1 MNGNQYQRNEVFPM
15 KRWLTIILCLLMVVG
30 MAACG
35 NEKEPIDNSTP
46 TTGNEEQGHLDYAAD
61 PLINRFFNELIAAFP
76 KAMDPFSIRR
86 ATGSANTDPADLTK
100 EYHAVIGECNVTVRN
115 VSYNV
120 TPDNGDKPYTVQQL
134 RLFIEGGTTE
144 KQRDKMMNAF
154 SQIVKTID
162 TGCSD
167 ARLAE
172 AVAHMEAQTQ
182 ILTDYR
188 FTNYVKVERYVPI
201 VKEHGVPCR
210 IDLLTINYQVA
221 EK

>member
-1 MNGNQYQRNEVFPM
+1 M
-15 KRWLTIILCLLMVVG
+15 KRWLTILLCLLMVVG

-35 NEKEPIDNSTP
+35 NEEEPLDNSTP
-46 TTGNEEQGHLDYAAD
+46 TTDNEEQGNLDYAAD

-100 EYHAVIGECNVTVRN
+100 EYHAVICECDVTVYN
-115 VSYNV
+115 VSYTV

-134 RLFIEGGTTE
+134 RIIIEGGSTDKE
-144 KQRDKMMNAF
+144 QDKMMKAF
-154 SQIVKTID
+154 SQIVQTID

-167 ARLAE
+167 ERLAD
-172 AVAHMEAQTQ
+172 AVAHMKAQTG
-182 ILTDYR
+182 ILSDYR